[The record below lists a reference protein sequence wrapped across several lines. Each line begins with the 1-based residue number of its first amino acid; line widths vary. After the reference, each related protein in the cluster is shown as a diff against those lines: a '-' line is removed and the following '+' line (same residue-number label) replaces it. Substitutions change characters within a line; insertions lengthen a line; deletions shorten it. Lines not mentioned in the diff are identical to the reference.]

1 MRLYA
6 HEDRHGTPRIG
17 VLVKAKGKKKGRRKS
32 YLLTGGRLARHER
45 GPWTQT
51 VGFPAD
57 EVAWP
62 GWRKRLEGTV
72 RRATKAKGKA
82 KAKRRSPEARRP
94 LPAVALPEKIVCIG
108 LNYGDHAKEGG
119 RDIPARPLMFAKF
132 GNAIIGDGEAIVRP
146 AGTVAL
152 DLEVELGVVIG
163 HQARRVTVE
172 EATGCIAGYVVVN
185 DVSARDWQGNPQAL
199 KKGQKGDGQWLRAKG
214 SDTFLPVGSVL
225 VTPDE
230 IDPAKGLRLR
240 SWRIPGSGPDAG
252 TPVLMQDG
260 STADLLFGVPQLIS
274 LISQEITLEA
284 GDLVITGTPGGVGV
298 FRDPPVFLAPGDRVR
313 CEIEG
318 IGRIENPIVDWTEDP
333 RP

>member
-17 VLVKAKGKKKGRRKS
+17 VLVDGQ
-32 YLLTGGRLARHER
+32 LLTGGRLARHER

-57 EVAWP
+57 EVSWP
-62 GWRKRLEGTV
+62 GWRDRLEATV
-72 RRATKAKGKA
+72 RRARKA

-108 LNYGDHAKEGG
+108 LNYGDHVKEGG
-119 RDIPARPLMFAKF
+119 RDVPARPLMFAKF

-163 HQARRVTVE
+163 RQARRVTAE
-172 EATGCIAGYVVVN
+172 QAMDHLAGYVVVN

-199 KKGQKGDGQWLRAKG
+199 REGQKGDGQWLRAKG
-214 SDTFLPVGSVL
+214 SDTFLPVGPVL

-230 IDPAKGLRLR
+230 VDPAAGLRLR
-240 SWRIPGSGPDAG
+240 SWRIPGSGSDAG
-252 TPVLMQDG
+252 TPILMQDG
-260 STADLLFGVPQLIS
+260 STADLLHGVPELIS

-298 FRDPPVFLAPGDRVR
+298 FRDPPVFLQPGDRVR

-318 IGRIENPIVDWTEDP
+318 IGMIENPIVDWTEDS
-333 RP
+333 RPVA

>member
-17 VLVKAKGKKKGRRKS
+17 VLLDGR
-32 YLLTGGRLARHER
+32 LLTGGRLLRHER

-57 EVAWP
+57 EVGWP
-62 GWRKRLEGTV
+62 GWRDRLELTV
-72 RRATKAKGKA
+72 RRATRA
-82 KAKRRSPEARRP
+82 KAKRRSPDSRRP

-108 LNYGDHAKEGG
+108 LNYGEHAKEGG
-119 RDIPARPLMFAKF
+119 RDVPVRPLMFAKF

-146 AGTVAL
+146 PGTLAL

-163 HQARRVTVE
+163 RRARRVTPERAMDHV
-172 EATGCIAGYVVVN
+172 AGYVVVN

-199 KKGQKGDGQWLRAKG
+199 PKGRKGDGQWLRAKG
-214 SDTFLPVGSVL
+214 SDTFLPVGPVL

-240 SWRIPGSGPDAG
+240 SWRIPATGPDAG
-252 TPVLMQDG
+252 TAVLMQDG
-260 STADLLFGVPQLIS
+260 STADMLVGVPRLIS
-274 LISQEITLEA
+274 LISQEVTLEA
-284 GDLVITGTPGGVGV
+284 GDLVITGTPSGVGV
-298 FRDPPVFLAPGDRVR
+298 FRDPPVFLEPGDRVR

-318 IGRIENPIVDWTEDP
+318 IGSIENPVVDWTEDP
-333 RP
+333 RPGA